1 MFLNYRKRHDL
12 YDGNECYVLMNERI
26 IYDGVRYDGLLS
38 IPYKITK
45 TQSIKKIYSMDYKIV
60 PRDRSTLTDKQKQAM
75 DKRKIKT
82 RAKNRIKSIYKPYY
96 EQDGSMTNENWEMA
110 KQIAID
116 ILKTEFNEFYEELFE
131 QWNGDYD
138 WMLRVCFW

>member
-1 MFLNYRKRHDL
+1 M
-12 YDGNECYVLMNERI
+12 
-26 IYDGVRYDGLLS
+26 
-38 IPYKITK
+38 YKVVTTALPGMK
-45 TQSIKKIYSMDYKIV
+45 MTM
-60 PRDRSTLTDKQKQAM
+60 KQKQAM

-96 EQDGSMTNENWEMA
+96 EQDGSITNENWEVV